1 VYVEL
6 VVCMQFSVYCDW
18 STVTVPSPTVVRDT
32 DKIFDILR
40 RLRSLW
46 DKVKMA
52 PSDSLEYHS
61 LLEEIRA
68 LSDEHHALI
77 EAAQSPDYW
86 S

>member
-1 VYVEL
+1 MYVEF
-6 VVCMQFSVYCDW
+6 VVCMQLSVYCDW
-18 STVTVPSPTVVRDT
+18 SRATVPSPTVVRDT

-40 RLRSLW
+40 RLRALW
-46 DKVKMA
+46 DKVRA
-52 PSDSLEYHS
+52 TPSDSLEYHS

-77 EAAQSPDYW
+77 EAAQSPDSW